1 MIALNSHLK
10 DVYGTERGQ
19 MIKSILIVA
28 FILLLGVWYLS
39 FLASRL
45 DGLHHR
51 VETSWEHLDALLQRR
66 AAIALEISHSIA
78 LDPAT
83 SLLLTAS
90 AYQAREANIV
100 ERSEAESSLSESLKL
115 LRAEELQTPSGLDPQ
130 LLEELARI
138 TEKISVGITIHTEAV
153 MSARSLRDRPLFRI
167 FRLAGH
173 APLPM
178 RYSFEDDIL

>member
-1 MIALNSHLK
+1 MPLKIDFGIDCAL
-10 DVYGTERGQ
+10 
-19 MIKSILIVA
+19 MIKSLIAAV
-28 FILLLGVWYLS
+28 FILLISGWYLS

-51 VETSWEHLDALLQRR
+51 VETSWAHLDALLQRR
-66 AAIALEISHSIA
+66 AAIALEIANSKSVDA
-78 LDPAT
+78 AT
-83 SLLLTAS
+83 SLVLTAA

-100 ERSEAESSLSESLKL
+100 ERSDAEISLSQTLRL
-115 LRAEELQTPSGLDPQ
+115 LLSDEASAPSGIEVDLISALQ
-130 LLEELARI
+130 AI

-153 MSARSLRDRPLFRI
+153 QSAQHLRKKFLFKV
-167 FRLAGH
+167 FRLAGR

>member
-1 MIALNSHLK
+1 MVKI
-10 DVYGTERGQ
+10 
-19 MIKSILIVA
+19 IVA
-28 FILLLGVWYLS
+28 LVFILLLAGWYLS

-45 DGLHHR
+45 DSLHHR
-51 VETSWEHLDALLQRR
+51 VETSWAHLDVLLQKR
-66 AAIALEISHSIA
+66 AAIALEIAHSPNVDA
-78 LDPAT
+78 AT
-83 SLLLTAS
+83 SLVLTAA

-100 ERSEAESSLSESLKL
+100 ERSDAEIALSQSLKL
-115 LRAEELQTPSGLDPQ
+115 ILSDELSVPSGIEIE
-130 LLEELARI
+130 LLSALAAI

-153 MSARSLRDRPLFRI
+153 QSAQFLRNKVLSKL

>member
-1 MIALNSHLK
+1 
-10 DVYGTERGQ
+10 
-19 MIKSILIVA
+19 MIKSIL
-28 FILLLGVWYLS
+28 LLISTVLIFAWYLS

-45 DGLHHR
+45 DRLHHR

-66 AAIALEISHSIA
+66 AAIALEISHSQN
-78 LDPAT
+78 LDPAS
-83 SLLLTAS
+83 SLLLTAA
-90 AYQAREANIV
+90 AYQAREAKIV
-100 ERSEAESSLSESLKL
+100 DRSEAESSLSQSLKL
-115 LRAEELQTPSGLDPQ
+115 LRQEEASQPTGLPVA
-130 LLEELARI
+130 LLDELTRI

-153 MSARSLRDRPLFRI
+153 NSARAIRSKLLFRI

>member
-1 MIALNSHLK
+1 MTKTI
-10 DVYGTERGQ
+10 
-19 MIKSILIVA
+19 IFSILFV
-28 FILLLGVWYLS
+28 LLFAWYLS

-45 DGLHHR
+45 DRLHHR

-66 AAIALEISHSIA
+66 AAIALEISHSEV

-83 SLLLTAS
+83 SILLTAA

-100 ERSEAESSLSESLKL
+100 ERSDAESSLSQTLKL
-115 LRAEELQTPSGLDPQ
+115 LR
-130 LLEELARI
+130 LEEVDAPTGLPDELLAELNRI
-138 TEKISVGITIHTEAV
+138 TEKITVGITIHTEAV
-153 MSARSLRDRPLFRI
+153 NSARSIRSRKLFRL

-178 RYSFEDDIL
+178 RYSFEDEIL